1 MKNVK
6 RVIKG
11 LLIGCVVIAG
21 CLVNGIN
28 SKAQDI
34 ETIQEPSII
43 SHYTDNKGNVITNY
57 SDGSYYINSDVEIQV
72 IDKINKTVTINK
84 DGELYSFYTDNTDNY
99 YLSEVVNITMD
110 NKNEIVECNVDSQ
123 PVIYNNV
130 SIIYAD
136 NNVCCV
142 RIGQDVYDFGNDDG
156 SYKVND
162 KVNIVIQ
169 NDVVLQ
175 VIPVK

>member
-43 SHYTDNKGNVITNY
+43 NHYTDNKGNVITNY
-57 SDGSYYINSDVEIQV
+57 SDGSYYVNSDVEIQV
-72 IDKINKTVTINK
+72 VDKINKTVTINK
-84 DGELYSFYTDNTDNY
+84 DGELYSFYTDDIDNY
-99 YLSEVVNITMD
+99 YLGEAINITMD
-110 NKNEIVECNVDSQ
+110 QDNKIVDCIVDNQ
-123 PVIYNNV
+123 PVIYSNV
-130 SIIYAD
+130 SIIYDD
-136 NNVCCV
+136 NEVCCV
-142 RIGQDVYDFGNDDG
+142 RIGKDVYDFGNDDG

-162 KVNIVIQ
+162 KVNIIIQ
-169 NDVVLQ
+169 NDIVLQ